1 MSTTKKI
8 SLRKRMRDLEVGE
21 KIELPIER
29 LYTAKQY
36 ASDLKLLTGRN
47 YTSHVNR
54 GERTITVTRES

>member
-8 SLRKRMRDLEVGE
+8 SLKQRMRDLEVGG

-54 GERTITVTRES
+54 GEKTITVTRES